1 VISIAPLVQDV
12 TNGSLH
18 FPFTLEIDV
27 DNESDPARSVMT
39 ILRTCANT
47 NCLK

>member
-1 VISIAPLVQDV
+1 VISIAPLVEDV
-12 TNGSLH
+12 SKGSLNLH
-18 FPFTLEIDV
+18 FALDIDV

-39 ILRTCANT
+39 TLKTCPNT